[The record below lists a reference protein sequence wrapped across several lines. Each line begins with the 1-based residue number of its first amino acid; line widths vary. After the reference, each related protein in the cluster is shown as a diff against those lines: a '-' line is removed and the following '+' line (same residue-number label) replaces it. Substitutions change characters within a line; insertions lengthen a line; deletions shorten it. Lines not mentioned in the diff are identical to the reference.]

1 MTAHI
6 CSPST
11 WLLRQEDHEL
21 VTSLCYVEKLC
32 IKTHTHTQPKKPNFF
47 FLKMKTL
54 QSSWLN
60 IFRSYKRTEPGT
72 YLQQGPKGLVK

>member
-32 IKTHTHTQPKKPNFF
+32 IKKRTKKQQQQKKNNFF
-47 FLKMKTL
+47 F
-54 QSSWLN
+54 
-60 IFRSYKRTEPGT
+60 
-72 YLQQGPKGLVK
+72 